1 MRTITIATRK
11 SPLALW
17 QANHVRGQ
25 LLSSR
30 RDLNV
35 VLLEMV
41 SEGDKTLDAPLSVA
55 GGKGLFLKELE
66 QGLLR
71 GEADVAVHSMKDVTV
86 TLPDGLGIAA
96 IDKREDP
103 RDVLV
108 SNRFDAIEQLPPG
121 AVVGT
126 CSLRR
131 QCQLRAR
138 FPHLQLANLRGNVNT
153 RLDKLDRG
161 EFDGIVLA
169 AAGLKRL
176 QLEHRIAEYLA
187 PEICL
192 PAVGQGAIGI
202 ECRTDDADTLELVR
216 ALNHED
222 SAICVNAERA
232 ANARLGGGCHLPLAV
247 YAELHKDNRDEIT
260 VRAVVGSVDGGK
272 LLASEK
278 TGARTAADEIGRAV
292 AEDLL
297 ARGAGE
303 ILADVYENRVV

>member
-25 LLSSR
+25 LLSGR
-30 RDLNV
+30 RDLDV

-108 SNRFDAIEQLPPG
+108 SNRFDAIEKLPRG

-232 ANARLGGGCHLPLAV
+232 ANARLGGGCYLPLAV
-247 YAELHKDNRDEIT
+247 YAELHKDRGNEVT
-260 VRAVVGSVDGGK
+260 VRALVGSVDGGK

-278 TGARTAADEIGRAV
+278 TGARTAAVEIGCAV

>member
-17 QANHVRGQ
+17 QANHIREQ
-25 LLSSR
+25 LLSGR

-108 SNRFDAIEQLPPG
+108 SNRFDAIEQLPRG

-202 ECRTDDADTLELVR
+202 ECRTDDADTIELVR

-247 YAELHKDNRDEIT
+247 YAELHKDRRNEVT

-278 TGARTAADEIGRAV
+278 TGARTAADEIGCAV